1 MSTYNGIPEFDDPN
15 AQIHERVHY
24 VSGAR
29 IVEVL
34 YGAKDGEGNPCVPK
48 KDAED
53 GHGLYM
59 AIETEG
65 TYRMLL
71 WQHPASEGGAV
82 EYGDRECED
91 PLKALEEE
99 IREKKAILDEA
110 RELMQPANYDTKAAE
125 AVLER
130 FEKLPDRNTPR
141 ERELKGQHGSL
152 VSRNKKNEER
162 YAAEKES
169 VEKKREL
176 ISKAQSLQEVE
187 DWNAATEQMR
197 ELMEQWKHTGRS
209 GEQSDSLWEEFSAAQ
224 HSFYDRKHLHFEEE
238 MKERIARKEQLIKEA
253 AEAAGSSDWEA
264 THQRLEELLARWK
277 EAGSAGRKEDDRLWE
292 EFRRIRNEFY
302 ERRNAARKER
312 DAENR
317 ARRNAK
323 RELIA
328 EAQKYAE
335 TKDYSQTVADRMRAI
350 NEDWKKIG
358 SAGRRDEET
367 LWKQLREAQ
376 DAYWQG
382 KRQNDAGRHQQWM
395 ENTREAIA
403 RRRKRIENLSLNLE
417 KLRERVQTTQNEEK
431 REQISGWIS
440 ENEEQIRSLEEEI
453 ERMEAGLKKTGDAAE
468 APATAAPAEE
478 AAGAAAE
485 APAEEAAGAAAAP
498 AEEAAGAAAEALAEE
513 ATEAGEAPAEEAA
526 AEEKAAEPTE

>member
-59 AIETEG
+59 AIEAEG

-82 EYGDRECED
+82 EYGDQECED

-152 VSRNKKNEER
+152 VNRNKKNEER

-197 ELMEQWKHTGRS
+197 DLMEQWKHTGRS

-224 HSFYDRKHLHFEEE
+224 HSFYDRKHLYFEEE

-253 AEAAGSSDWEA
+253 AEAAVSSDWEA
-264 THQRLEELLARWK
+264 THQHLEELLARWK

-292 EFRRIRNEFY
+292 EFRKIRNDFY

-323 RELIA
+323 RELIT

-431 REQISGWIS
+431 REQINGWIS
-440 ENEEQIRSLEEEI
+440 ENEDQIRSLEEEI
-453 ERMEAGLKKTGDAAE
+453 GRMEAGLKKTGDAAE
-468 APATAAPAEE
+468 AAAPAEAVTAVE
-478 AAGAAAE
+478 AK
-485 APAEEAAGAAAAP
+485 AEEP
-498 AEEAAGAAAEALAEE
+498 
-513 ATEAGEAPAEEAA
+513 AGEASGATEEAA
-526 AEEKAAEPTE
+526 AEENAAEQTE

>member
-34 YGAKDGEGNPCVPK
+34 YGAKDGEGNPCAPG

-53 GHGLYM
+53 GHGRYL

-65 TYRMLL
+65 TYHMLI
-71 WQHPASEGGAV
+71 WQHAASEGGAV
-82 EYGDRECED
+82 EYGDKESED
-91 PLKALEEE
+91 PLKDLEEE

-125 AVLER
+125 AILER

-141 ERELKGQHGSL
+141 ERELKGQYGSL

-169 VEKKREL
+169 IEKKREL

-209 GEQSDSLWEEFSAAQ
+209 GEMSDSLWEEFSAAQ

-238 MKERIARKEQLIKEA
+238 MKERIARKEQLI
-253 AEAAGSSDWEA
+253 AEAAKAVDSTDWEA
-264 THQRLEELLARWK
+264 THQHLEELLAQWK
-277 EAGSAGRKEDDRLWE
+277 AAGSAGRKEDDRLWE
-292 EFRRIRNEFY
+292 EFRKLRNDFY

-335 TKDYSQTVADRMRAI
+335 TKDYSQTVADRMRSI

-358 SAGRRDEET
+358 SAGRRDEES

-376 DAYWQG
+376 DAFWQG
-382 KRQNDAGRHQQWM
+382 KRQSDAGRHQQWM
-395 ENTREAIA
+395 DNTKEAIG
-403 RRRKRIENLSLNLE
+403 RRRKRIENLSANLE

-431 REQISGWIS
+431 REQINGWIS
-440 ENEEQIRSLEEEI
+440 ENEEQIRQLEEEI
-453 ERMEAGLKKTGDAAE
+453 SRMEAGLKKTGEAVTAE
-468 APATAAPAEE
+468 TETGAEAAPAAAETE
-478 AAGAAAE
+478 ATPAAAVAEE
-485 APAEEAAGAAAAP
+485 APAEEAPVKELVAEPAEEKPSEEAAP
-498 AEEAAGAAAEALAEE
+498 AEEV
-513 ATEAGEAPAEEAA
+513 
-526 AEEKAAEPTE
+526 